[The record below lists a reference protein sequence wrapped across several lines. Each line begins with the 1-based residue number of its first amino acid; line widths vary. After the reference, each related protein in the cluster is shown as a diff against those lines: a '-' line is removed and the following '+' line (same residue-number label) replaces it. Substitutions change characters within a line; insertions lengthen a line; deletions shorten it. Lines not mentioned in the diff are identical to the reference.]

1 MAIKILDL
9 RLCLQ
14 QWEEQLELCPET
26 KTSEAKA
33 KAMHWLFPKQWMH
46 QFFWQSDWAASKVN
60 PCIQQALKHT
70 QVTNAFC
77 VSTMLVISMAE
88 TITNGCM
95 KKDHRGQE
103 GRSGDK
109 HQWTCS
115 AFCDWLTWMPLGL
128 LVLGLA
134 HGQFSKP
141 HGPAM
146 PMSSA
151 LCNHTLLW
159 LFEPIAWPNETSL
172 GKLLLFFCLG
182 MISQNHPTHMELAN
196 SSWAMN

>member
-1 MAIKILDL
+1 ML
-9 RLCLQ
+9 
-14 QWEEQLELCPET
+14 
-26 KTSEAKA
+26 
-33 KAMHWLFPKQWMH
+33 
-46 QFFWQSDWAASKVN
+46 QFFWQSDWAASEVN
-60 PCIQQALKHT
+60 PCIQQALKHI

-88 TITNGCM
+88 NITNGCM

-128 LVLGLA
+128 LKLGLA

-151 LCNHTLLW
+151 LQSH
-159 LFEPIAWPNETSL
+159 TSL
-172 GKLLLFFCLG
+172 IVWTNSLAKWNKFRETFAFFFALG
-182 MISQNHPTHMELAN
+182 WFPKTTPPTWNLPTHLELWTSKLALPQKN
-196 SSWAMN
+196 FVHWSSPVN